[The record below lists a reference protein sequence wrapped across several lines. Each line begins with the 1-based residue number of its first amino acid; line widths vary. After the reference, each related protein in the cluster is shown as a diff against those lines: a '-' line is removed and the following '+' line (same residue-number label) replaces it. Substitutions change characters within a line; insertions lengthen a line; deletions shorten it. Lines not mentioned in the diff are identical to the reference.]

1 MIQFDKANADGKEIV
16 IYGKTPTLEDS
27 KDFDETF
34 KSFCFHSLFIKQEV
48 VKALQDIRVK
58 CNDVLSMSLFDT
70 KIKRKLVLDEFKS
83 KQESCITQMLYHLK
97 GAWIEDLIKV
107 IKNNFSMVGK
117 GWFNMQET
125 SKITYDFGKLKRFLT
140 VVRLMMQDTVLSVV
154 RRCFYEFKAFIE
166 ESIPKRVVV
175 RNACEAENYYLTED
189 EEKQLNE
196 EEKEKLIKKR
206 AL

>member
-1 MIQFDKANADGKEIV
+1 
-16 IYGKTPTLEDS
+16 
-27 KDFDETF
+27 
-34 KSFCFHSLFIKQEV
+34 
-48 VKALQDIRVK
+48 
-58 CNDVLSMSLFDT
+58 MSLFDT
-70 KIKRKLVLDEFKS
+70 KIKRRLVLDEFKS

-107 IKNNFSMVGK
+107 IKTNFSMVGK

-154 RRCFYEFKAFIE
+154 RRCFYEFKDFIAT
-166 ESIPKRVVV
+166 SIPKKVVV
-175 RNACEAENYYLTED
+175 RNACETENYYLTDD
-189 EEKQLNE
+189 EERQLNE
-196 EEKEKLIKKR
+196 EQKRQLIKKR